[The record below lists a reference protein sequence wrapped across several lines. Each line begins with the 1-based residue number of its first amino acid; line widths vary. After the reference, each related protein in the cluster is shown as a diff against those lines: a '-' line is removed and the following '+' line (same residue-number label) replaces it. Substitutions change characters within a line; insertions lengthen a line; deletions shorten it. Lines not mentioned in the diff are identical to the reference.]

1 MEMDRVLSPQAGEV
15 RPPAVLPIKPWIANV
30 DVISHAA
37 SPPPERW
44 RVKPFRRNWVCF
56 RTLTGQRG
64 EHTPTLLASR
74 KSAFH
79 IMAPDDSRPSPSS
92 DVSPAA
98 PADHAG
104 NGVSS
109 SPRKAAGTAM
119 VVGALGVVF
128 GDIGTSP
135 LYTLRETFVHGS
147 GMRPS
152 PDHVLGVLSILF
164 WAVTLTVTIKYVTL
178 IMRADNKG
186 EGGVLALATL
196 ASQNLIGRGWRVRY
210 AVILFSVAGL
220 ALFYGDAIITPA
232 MTVMSAVEGLDSF
245 APGLT
250 QYIVPVSLL
259 ILVALFA
266 LQSRGTARVGRL
278 FGPVML
284 VWFAVLG
291 VIGAWQIAQHPGV
304 LWALDPLYGL
314 RLIADRG
321 FGIFWAFGSIVLA
334 VTGAEALYADMGH
347 FGRRPIR
354 LAWLCIVLP
363 GLMLNYFGQGAL
375 IIENPGVVRQVFFAM
390 VPQSIVLP
398 LVVLSTLAAIIAS
411 QAVISGVFSLS
422 RAAIQ
427 LGYLPRMEIR
437 HTSETEIGQIYL
449 PRVNWLLMT
458 AIVVLVVGFGSSDR
472 LAGAYG
478 LAVTGAMLVD
488 VVLATAVA
496 ILVWRW
502 HWLLAVGVFGL
513 LAIPDLAFFI
523 ANALKIPEGAWLPLV
538 AASLVFYTIT
548 TWRRGRELVS
558 AELAEGALPLTQFL
572 ERMER
577 APNRVAGTAVFMTA
591 DASSTPPALLHNLKH
606 NKILHERVIVLQVD
620 TVGVPRIPA
629 AKRVDVERLGKGF
642 YSVRARYGFME
653 QPDVPAA
660 LRACRPYGIAYDEM
674 ETSFFLGRETLVP
687 SARSRLGRWRR
698 DFFISLSH
706 TASASKT
713 FFRIPPNRAIELG
726 NQIQI

>member
-1 MEMDRVLSPQAGEV
+1 
-15 RPPAVLPIKPWIANV
+15 
-30 DVISHAA
+30 
-37 SPPPERW
+37 
-44 RVKPFRRNWVCF
+44 
-56 RTLTGQRG
+56 
-64 EHTPTLLASR
+64 
-74 KSAFH
+74 
-79 IMAPDDSRPSPSS
+79 
-92 DVSPAA
+92 
-98 PADHAG
+98 
-104 NGVSS
+104 
-109 SPRKAAGTAM
+109 M
-119 VVGALGVVF
+119 VMGALGVVF

-164 WAVTLTVTIKYVTL
+164 WAVTLTATIKYVTL

-210 AVILFSVAGL
+210 AIVLFSVAGL

-250 QYIVPVSLL
+250 QYIVPLSLL

-291 VIGAWQIAQHPGV
+291 VIGVWQIAQHPRV

-314 RLIADRG
+314 RLIGDRG

-398 LVVLSTLAAIIAS
+398 LVALSTLAAIIAS

-427 LGYLPRMEIR
+427 LGYLPRMEVR

-449 PRVNWLLMT
+449 PRVNWLLMA
-458 AIVVLVVGFGSSDR
+458 AIVALVVGFGSSDR

-548 TWRRGRELVS
+548 TWRRGRQLVS

-629 AKRVDVERLGKGF
+629 AKRIDVERLGKGF
-642 YSVRARYGFME
+642 YSVKTRYGFME

-687 SARSRLGRWRR
+687 SPRSRLGRWRR
-698 DFFISLSH
+698 DFFISLSN